1 MITQKV
7 ALIGYLSNTL
17 MFIKKNNGNIY
28 DNIIMYLICSYVQ
41 CKNGKMIHSIMCCTF
56 SAKHAYCRTTKQDKK
71 KSGTNSKIKWKKY
84 ITLYIS

>member
-28 DNIIMYLICSYVQ
+28 DNIIMYLICSCMYLTE
-41 CKNGKMIHSIMCCTF
+41 C
-56 SAKHAYCRTTKQDKK
+56 
-71 KSGTNSKIKWKKY
+71 
-84 ITLYIS
+84 